1 MIRPRLFQIGLSN
14 IGTDRQRNIELIK
27 ELSWID
33 LPIIYSDGSWAILG
47 IEKAPLGD
55 RALAVL
61 ESPAVEPLPRVP
73 TNPTSTG
80 SGTNFLPEFKPR
92 PVAAP
97 DPLLSRLFPKVPPRP
112 SWAWPPSA
120 WLSGVWMPGSLTTSW
135 MWQPGPPS
143 EAPETIRIASMSIGS
158 PMMPWAK
165 PPPWLLDISGTTVMA
180 ISMPP
185 WPPLPPP
192 DFRIPPGR
200 SRFADQKNLEPPA
213 RFVRWADRL
222 ETVLPAGEVV
232 RRCQAT
238 GAKPPPPG
246 KIIRGCAHG
255 AAGRCFVI
263 RVDDPGVARH
273 ELAHCNGWHHE

>member
-1 MIRPRLFQIGLSN
+1 MTARPLVARLRPTVRLSMKFAAVAVAVTALSVSGLCRADDVPS
-14 IGTDRQRNIELIK
+14 
-27 ELSWID
+27 
-33 LPIIYSDGSWAILG
+33 
-47 IEKAPLGD
+47 AP
-55 RALAVL
+55 RPPFAR
-61 ESPAVEPLPRVP
+61 PLPFPDARPVLSLP
-73 TNPTSTG
+73 DYASPESSQPNR
-80 SGTNFLPEFKPR
+80 GTPELPKVAATPR
-92 PVAAP
+92 PWP
-97 DPLLSRLFPKVPPRP
+97 VPPRP